1 MLELARPILVR
12 NALQRPGELISTDPG
27 RQLTEHRS
35 FFIPVRPIGLCAAM
49 QRRLECTLPC
59 SRGPFDA
66 SFREV
71 HRRRPVPL
79 GQASRNRQ
87 VTTAMALAV
96 VPGGNDRK
104 ESADGKRDSLRF
116 WCGH

>member
-1 MLELARPILVR
+1 MHLFEKFTGAG
-12 NALQRPGELISTDPG
+12 Q
-27 RQLTEHRS
+27 
-35 FFIPVRPIGLCAAM
+35 
-49 QRRLECTLPC
+49 
-59 SRGPFDA
+59 
-66 SFREV
+66 FRF
-71 HRRRPVPL
+71 
-79 GQASRNRQ
+79 GQASRDRQ